1 MKKLLAVMLTLTM
14 ITLMFGSTSIV
25 QAEENCPTCEK
36 TDPLVAPTT
45 KDLNKTIEILKDNN
59 VNTLALDKER
69 AAVVEND
76 KDKAVIIAE
85 KLGDS
90 KDKIEYN
97 QYFVDVNN
105 EKFVTLKQK
114 VEKLDDKTVKAE
126 VINVE
131 SGAKYSVTIDKD
143 GNKLDENFI
152 SGKSADFK
160 QSSLCSAIVGAVLG
174 TGSKL
179 ACIAACTA
187 VTGGWGAV
195 ACGVLCA
202 AVTGGIS
209 WAGAKNMCE
218 QLFG

>member
-1 MKKLLAVMLTLTM
+1 MKKLLAVVLTITM
-14 ITLMFGSTSIV
+14 ITLMFGSTSIA
-25 QAEENCPTCEK
+25 QAEEKCPTCEK
-36 TDPLVAPTT
+36 TDPLVAPTK

-59 VNTLALDKER
+59 VNTLVLDKKS

-97 QYFVDVNN
+97 QYYVDVNN

-143 GNKLDENFI
+143 GNKIDENFV

-160 QSSLCSAIVGAVLG
+160 KSSLCSAIVGAVLG
-174 TGSKL
+174 TGSKF

-187 VTGGWGAV
+187 VTGGWGAI
-195 ACGVLCA
+195 ACGVLCS

-209 WAGAKNMCE
+209 WAGAKDLCE

>member
-1 MKKLLAVMLTLTM
+1 MKKLLAVVLTLTM

-25 QAEENCPTCEK
+25 QAEEKCPTCEK
-36 TDPLVAPTT
+36 TDPLVAPST

-114 VEKLDDKTVKAE
+114 YVFDVFTLPNT
-126 VINVE
+126 
-131 SGAKYSVTIDKD
+131 
-143 GNKLDENFI
+143 
-152 SGKSADFK
+152 
-160 QSSLCSAIVGAVLG
+160 
-174 TGSKL
+174 
-179 ACIAACTA
+179 CT
-187 VTGGWGAV
+187 
-195 ACGVLCA
+195 
-202 AVTGGIS
+202 
-209 WAGAKNMCE
+209 
-218 QLFG
+218 

>member
-1 MKKLLAVMLTLTM
+1 
-14 ITLMFGSTSIV
+14 
-25 QAEENCPTCEK
+25 
-36 TDPLVAPTT
+36 
-45 KDLNKTIEILKDNN
+45 
-59 VNTLALDKER
+59 
-69 AAVVEND
+69 
-76 KDKAVIIAE
+76 
-85 KLGDS
+85 DS

-174 TGSKL
+174 TGSKF

-209 WAGAKNMCE
+209 WAGAKDMCE

>member
-1 MKKLLAVMLTLTM
+1 MKKLLAVVLTFTM

-25 QAEENCPTCEK
+25 QAEEKCPTCEK

-59 VNTLALDKER
+59 VNTLALDKEK

-174 TGSKL
+174 TGSKF

-187 VTGGWGAV
+187 VTGVG
-195 ACGVLCA
+195 
-202 AVTGGIS
+202 
-209 WAGAKNMCE
+209 E
-218 QLFG
+218 QLHVVYYVQQ